1 MVTGYKAHRTDCW
14 RYIYIPN
21 KSFNIVGIKQY
32 MVSCLWST
40 GYIPISSWKFQL
52 SKKKKKTVRRYG
64 TWRYFAVVV
73 VHRLQLRSKEV
84 PTFANG
90 EFNQQRWWGLTP
102 EKMLVYVGLC
112 GFIHEWQKQR
122 MWTNK
127 DLVLSCGSG
136 DLHAFTQY
144 FSHPRGVER

>member
-1 MVTGYKAHRTDCW
+1 M
-14 RYIYIPN
+14 
-21 KSFNIVGIKQY
+21 GIKQY
-32 MVSCLWST
+32 IVSCLWST

-52 SKKKKKTVRRYG
+52 TQKKTVRRYG

-84 PTFANG
+84 RTFANG

-144 FSHPRGVER
+144 FPILWVLRGIPLTKVWEFSRLRKEIGGFTAEDQSC